1 MVLSEILFPVRTSKT
16 LPMGG
21 EPLQDITVDSPG
33 FQHAFMTLCRLFF
46 AWGLLLYD
54 REHHVED
61 GRQMDM

>member
-1 MVLSEILFPVRTSKT
+1 
-16 LPMGG
+16 MGG